1 MMGTTELV
9 RRDDLS
15 NRARY
20 RVFNE
25 LAEWI
30 RDPMIDLMN
39 ASLADS
45 IDLALQAK
53 QAHWNVKGPAFFSLH
68 QLFEQVHATVLGFA
82 DQLAERIAAL
92 GGIAHGT
99 LREVAAR
106 STLSRYPLDILDGRA
121 HVEALARS
129 LANFG
134 QTAQLA
140 IQRAEEVGD
149 RGTADLFTEISR
161 GIDHQLWLVE
171 SHIYP
176 KSW

>member
-1 MMGTTELV
+1 MTGTSELV
-9 RRDDLS
+9 RREDLS
-15 NRARY
+15 HRARF

-30 RDPMIDLMN
+30 REPMIDLLN
-39 ASLADS
+39 SSLADC

-53 QAHWNVKGPAFFSLH
+53 QAHWNVKGPSFFSLH
-68 QLFEQVHATVLGFA
+68 QLFEQVHAAVFGFA

-92 GGIAHGT
+92 GGIANGT

-106 STLSRYPLDILDGRA
+106 STLSRYPVEILDGRA
-121 HVEALARS
+121 HVETLARA

-140 IQRAEEVGD
+140 VQRAEEVGD